1 MPRRLREN
9 WEQTNPLRQ
18 SLECRYS
25 PVVLVVLSLR
35 SPVST
40 VVDQSAG
47 ILAIENMR
55 IYGTRVSGRDD
66 NEVKRIRYF
75 ASLHNGFSRER
86 FRLSWFA
93 RASVDAILRVLALL
107 RSVYILDPRCK
118 RFP

>member
-1 MPRRLREN
+1 MAPLLRGWIMRWGCPDSEKRQEFPLPRRLREN

-40 VVDQSAG
+40 VVDRSAG
-47 ILAIENMR
+47 TLAIENMR
-55 IYGTRVSGRDD
+55 IYGARVSGRDD
-66 NEVKRIRYF
+66 NEVKRIRYL

-86 FRLSWFA
+86 FRLS
-93 RASVDAILRVLALL
+93 
-107 RSVYILDPRCK
+107 
-118 RFP
+118 